1 MNDFIINNYL
11 KSNKLILQD
20 PDFESNGKGYKSERE
35 DKNDKISSLCDVLT
49 YNKTGIE
56 LYKKFYDILKNNY
69 TNHSN
74 RCIINDNVYHDLEIF
89 CGLNGYENNSIFNSI
104 NHTITTFGKIHLQY
118 KLYNPTNNQLYL
130 NNHSLKNIFFIKNEI
145 FTEGIINR
153 LKTIST
159 LENDIGWIW
168 NNNLDTEEFKVI
180 NSLVYFESKYL
191 QFINTNTILL
201 NIIHLY
207 TIYLSPTIGIISP
220 LISAIM
226 PFIILRLYFK
236 LDINLIMYLKLFIKV
251 FYGMGDGLLALVN
264 KHSFTKYFKY
274 VSGVFTAV
282 FYVYSIYNSI
292 KTAINTNKIIGILHK
307 KLNGIYKF
315 IKEGLH
321 IYSITKFI
329 FSSCASDTIKSIEE
343 LISLK
348 DNLSIYND
356 SINSPTLGF
365 NKGVILTKI
374 KYVISIKDK
383 ISHLLNYIGLVDYH
397 INNYTLYFKG
407 FSVCEYLN
415 KIHPQV
421 NFKAIWH
428 PSFSKDKYVR
438 NDSVIDHNFLITG
451 PNASGKST
459 YIKSAGISVLLGQ
472 TLGLCN
478 ADSYSLTP
486 FKLINTYINIP
497 DCKGKESLFQ
507 AEMNRCIYYLDNVK
521 SLNNNEKAFNIMDEV
536 FSGTN
541 PDEGLSGAYSYL
553 YELSKYDNHINLVTT
568 HYDYLSKLE
577 EETDNFRNYHFKII
591 IIPDSNNNN
600 NYNNIMFTYKIQE
613 GKSTTKIALE
623 LLNQSCFNREMMN
636 KSLDIYN
643 EVSKNNY

>member
-11 KSNKLILQD
+11 KSNNLLLQD
-20 PDFESNGKGYKSERE
+20 PDFESKG
-35 DKNDKISSLCDVLT
+35 DKGCKGNKDDKDAKINSLCDLLT
-49 YNKTGIE
+49 NHKTGIE
-56 LYKKFYDILKNNY
+56 LYKNFYDILKNNY
-69 TNHSN
+69 INHPD
-74 RCIINDNVYHDLEIF
+74 RCTISDNVYYDLEIF
-89 CGLNGYENNSIFNSI
+89 CGLSGYENNSIFNSI
-104 NHTITTFGKIHLQY
+104 NHTFTTFGKIHLQY
-118 KLYNPTNNQLYL
+118 KLYNPINNSLYL
-130 NNHSLKNIFFIKNEI
+130 NCQNLKNIFFIKNDI
-145 FTEGIINR
+145 FTAGIINR
-153 LKTIST
+153 LKNIHD
-159 LENDIGWIW
+159 LENDIEWIW
-168 NNNLDTEEFKVI
+168 NNNLDTEEFKVL

-220 LISAIM
+220 LISAM
-226 PFIILRLYFK
+226 LPFIILRFYFK

-251 FYGMGDGLLALVN
+251 FYGMGDGLLSLVN

-274 VSGVFTAV
+274 VSGIFTAI

-292 KTAINTNKIIGILHK
+292 KTAINTNKIIRILHK

-329 FSSCASDTIKSIEE
+329 FSSSETIKSIEE

-348 DNLSIYND
+348 DQLSIYND
-356 SINSPTLGF
+356 SINNPTLGL

-407 FSVCEYLN
+407 FTICEYLN
-415 KIHPQV
+415 KSKPQV
-421 NFKAIWH
+421 NFNAIWH
-428 PSFSKDKYVR
+428 PSFNNEQYVR

-521 SLNNNEKAFNIMDEV
+521 SLKNEEKAFNIMDEV

-541 PDEGLSGAYSYL
+541 PNEGLSGAYSYL
-553 YELSKYDNHINLVTT
+553 YELSKYDNQINLITT

-591 IIPDSNNNN
+591 IPDSNNNN
-600 NYNNIMFTYKIQE
+600 NHNNIIFTYKIQE

-623 LLNQSCFNREMMN
+623 LLNQSCFNGDMMK
-636 KSLDIYN
+636 KSLEIYN
-643 EVSKNNY
+643 EVSKNND